1 MSRAE
6 KSHPFSQLG
15 QHLKALRAKAKESL
29 AEASGAVEIDVM
41 QLANFENGRIK
52 PTEDILLLLISHFQ
66 AKEEEA
72 IHLWEMAGY
81 GTIRTQTPEAKP
93 EQKNEI
99 LYTDSVE
106 VTTTHQGVVMNFM
119 ISAENSTKSL
129 AKFGM
134 SREHAEK
141 IAQAINETLRR
152 TEK

>member
-1 MSRAE
+1 MSKAE
-6 KSHPFSQLG
+6 KSHPYSQLG
-15 QHLKALRAKAKESL
+15 QHLRALRAKAQESL

-41 QLANFENGRIK
+41 QLANFENGRLK

-66 AKEEEA
+66 TKEEEA
-72 IHLWEMAGY
+72 VHLWEMAGY
-81 GTIRTQTPEAKP
+81 GTIKTQIAEAKQ

-106 VTTTHQGVVMNFM
+106 VTATHQGVVMNFM
-119 ISAENSTKSL
+119 IADEKTPKNL

-134 SREHAEK
+134 SRSHAEK

-152 TEK
+152 TNQ

>member
-1 MSRAE
+1 MSKAE

-41 QLANFENGRIK
+41 QLANFENGRLK

-66 AKEEEA
+66 AKEDEA
-72 IHLWEMAGY
+72 VHLWEMAGY
-81 GTIRTQTPEAKP
+81 GTIRTQVIEPRQEI
-93 EQKNEI
+93 KNEI

-106 VTTTHQGVVMNFM
+106 VTATHQGVVMNFM
-119 ISAENSTKSL
+119 ISGGENSKSL

-141 IAQAINETLRR
+141 IAQAINETLSR
-152 TEK
+152 TNQ